1 MPRSEDYLDSLLDSI
16 NGNPTKED
24 SGPKPTEAEGLEESS
39 FLADFERD
47 LELEMEESGDF
58 DIVKDFEKELGIT
71 PDKDEEDVLS
81 DIEEDVVKAPVEAAA
96 PTPPVKEPADEG
108 DDLMA
113 GLNGILNGDGENS
126 APKEEELAAP
136 SVEAEEPPAA
146 AETSAPSEPEATPA
160 PAPEPPEAPE
170 DDEFM
175 SDIEG
180 DEVPAAPE
188 VPEAPEAPAEADASP
203 EGEASSEITQEEVV
217 NIGDL
222 LDSIDEDG
230 NINLPEE
237 GQANLVEEGDTSAEA
252 SEDSEKKE
260 ESSDGEEKKQ
270 EKLPPLQMILS
281 KVTGFIASLKKAS
294 KDIEE
299 QEKLAEMG
307 LPLPGEE
314 EETEEEGMSPEE
326 KKAAKKEEKEKKKKE
341 KEEAKK
347 KAAAEKDAKKKAE
360 KSKEKK
366 PKKKKEPDRSPKIPI
381 IFIAPFI
388 VLALSLCVLWYVAQD
403 SFGYNRIVN
412 TAKANFDHEQYLE
425 GYRQISD
432 MELKEE
438 DAILAS
444 RAKLMATL
452 ELRHKSYLNYAE
464 REDHIYAIDQLV
476 RGVVFYNHN
485 SREASDLGIPSE
497 YRTLG
502 IKLVEEL
509 SSKYNVS
516 EDDAEDL
523 MEIPDRKEYTKA
535 LYRIL
540 EEQGLW
546 GYPN

>member
-71 PDKDEEDVLS
+71 PDKEEDVLS
-81 DIEEDVVKAPVEAAA
+81 DIEEDDAKAPVEASA
-96 PTPPVKEPADEG
+96 PEPSVSADEG

-113 GLNGILNGDGENS
+113 GLNGILNGDEESSVPGE
-126 APKEEELAAP
+126 AEQAAP
-136 SVEAEEPPAA
+136 SAEPGESPAA
-146 AETSAPSEPEATPA
+146 AEASAASEPEAPA
-160 PAPEPPEAPE
+160 VPEAPEAPE

-188 VPEAPEAPAEADASP
+188 TPEVPEEAAADASP
-203 EGEASSEITQEEVV
+203 EGEASTEITQEEVV

-222 LDSIDEDG
+222 LDSIDEEG

-237 GQANLVEEGDTSAEA
+237 GQANLVEEGNTSAED
-252 SEDSEKKE
+252 SKDSEKKE

-281 KVTGFIASLKKAS
+281 KVTGFIAGLKKAS

-299 QEKLAEMG
+299 QERLAEMG

-360 KSKEKK
+360 KTKEKK
-366 PKKKKEPDRSPKIPI
+366 PKKKKEPDRSPVIPI

-432 MELKEE
+432 MELKED

-523 MEIPDRKEYTKA
+523 IEIPDRKEYTKA

-540 EEQGLW
+540 EEQGYW
-546 GYPN
+546 GYPD

>member
-47 LELEMEESGDF
+47 LEREMEESGDF
-58 DIVKDFEKELGIT
+58 DIVKDFEKELGIAR
-71 PDKDEEDVLS
+71 DKDEEEDVLS
-81 DIEEDVVKAPVEAAA
+81 DIEEDDVKTPVEAAPSA
-96 PTPPVKEPADEG
+96 PSAPADEG

-113 GLNGILNGDGENS
+113 GLNGILNGD
-126 APKEEELAAP
+126 EEESGP
-136 SVEAEEPPAA
+136 RSEEPPASVEPPA
-146 AETSAPSEPEATPA
+146 QAESPASSEPEAASA
-160 PAPEPPEAPE
+160 PAPEETPE

-188 VPEAPEAPAEADASP
+188 APEAPEAPAEDAPEAPS
-203 EGEASSEITQEEVV
+203 EGEGSSEITQEEVV

-237 GQANLVEEGDTSAEA
+237 GQANLVEEGSTASEA
-252 SEDSEKKE
+252 SEASEKKE

-281 KVTGFIASLKKAS
+281 KVTGFIAGLKKAS

-299 QEKLAEMG
+299 QERLAEMG

-314 EETEEEGMSPEE
+314 EEPEEEGMSPEE

-360 KSKEKK
+360 KTKEKK
-366 PKKKKEPDRSPKIPI
+366 PKKKKEPDRSPVIPI

-388 VLALSLCVLWYVAQD
+388 VLAISLCVLWYVAQD

-509 SSKYNVS
+509 SSKYNIT

-523 MEIPDRKEYTKA
+523 MEIPDRKEYTKT

-546 GYPN
+546 GYPD

>member
-81 DIEEDVVKAPVEAAA
+81 DIEEDVVKAPVEAAP
-96 PTPPVKEPADEG
+96 PTASAKEPADEG

-113 GLNGILNGDGENS
+113 GLNGILNGDEDS
-126 APKEEELAAP
+126 VPKG
-136 SVEAEEPPAA
+136 EEPAATAESPAEPGESPAA
-146 AETSAPSEPEATPA
+146 AEASAASEPADAPTPA
-160 PAPEPPEAPE
+160 AEEAPE

-188 VPEAPEAPAEADASP
+188 TPEAPEEAAADASP
-203 EGEASSEITQEEVV
+203 EGEASTEITQEEVV

-222 LDSIDEDG
+222 LDSIDEEG

-237 GQANLVEEGDTSAEA
+237 GQANLVEEGNTSAED
-252 SEDSEKKE
+252 SKDSEKKE

-281 KVTGFIASLKKAS
+281 KVTGFIAGLKKAS

-299 QEKLAEMG
+299 QERLAEMG

-360 KSKEKK
+360 KTKEKK
-366 PKKKKEPDRSPKIPI
+366 PKKKKEPDRSPVIPI

-432 MELKEE
+432 MELKED

-546 GYPN
+546 GYPD